1 MSFVSPGQ
9 LDNELARQIFKI
21 CGRTADTFARSG
33 RIPAIARDAFFSKQ
47 VAEEFTR
54 LGLKIPKHIAIK
66 AGIST
71 AKAAQTTATTGA
83 GAITSA
89 VAKASAG
96 QTFRSTL
103 RVGAP
108 VAALFFVAEG
118 ALNARRFS
126 KGQITGDEFRRR
138 TVESAATNGGGLVGS
153 AGGAAIGTMI
163 LPGVGTVL
171 GALIGGFVGSFGSGK
186 ITRNFTRKRN

>member
-9 LDNELARQIFKI
+9 LENELARQIFRI

-33 RIPAIARDAFFSKQ
+33 RIPASARDAFFSKQ
-47 VAEEFTR
+47 VVEEFTR
-54 LGLKIPKHIAIK
+54 LGLKIPRHIATK

-71 AKAAQTTATTGA
+71 VKAAQSTVTTSA

-89 VAKASAG
+89 VGKATAG

-103 RVGAP
+103 RGGAP

-138 TVESAATNGGGLVGS
+138 TVESAVTNGGGLVGS

-163 LPGVGTVL
+163 FPGVGTLV
-171 GALIGGFVGSFGSGK
+171 GAIVGGFTGAAGSGK
-186 ITRNFTRKRN
+186 LTRYFMRKPI